1 MKSTRDRILQTLL
14 KKSNATI
21 NELAKSVGINAI
33 SVRHHLTSLQA
44 ENLVDAEEQR
54 HGVGRPRLVYFLT
67 ESGREKLPSRY
78 LSLTNRLLDELK
90 TTMPEDVVVKIFK
103 KMGANLAGEID
114 EIQDDHTLEEKLEIL
129 KSTLEEEGF
138 SIDIEKTKHGF
149 HLVHSSCPYYHI
161 GQAHPEVCALDQSF
175 ISTVL
180 SVPVKKISCILSGDA
195 KCIYKIEQEAA

>member
-21 NELAKSVGINAI
+21 NELAKAVGINAI

-67 ESGREKLPSRY
+67 EAGREKFPSRY
-78 LSLTNRLLDELK
+78 LRLTNRLLDELK
-90 TTMPEDVVVKIFK
+90 TSMPEDVVVKIFK
-103 KMGANLAGEID
+103 KMGANLAVEID
-114 EIQDDHTLEEKLEIL
+114 EIQDEQTLEEKLEIL
-129 KSTLEEEGF
+129 RTTLEDEGF
-138 SIDIEKTKHGF
+138 SMDWEKTGSGF
-149 HLVHSSCPYYHI
+149 NLIHSSCPYYHI

-180 SVPVKKISCILSGDA
+180 SVS
-195 KCIYKIEQEAA
+195 